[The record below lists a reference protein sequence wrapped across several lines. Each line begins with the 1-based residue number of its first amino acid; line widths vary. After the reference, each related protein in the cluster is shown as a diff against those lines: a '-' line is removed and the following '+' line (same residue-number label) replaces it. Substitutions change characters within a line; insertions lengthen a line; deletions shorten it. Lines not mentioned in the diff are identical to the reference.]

1 MPSWLNHGIIISIFF
16 IVPFQILGILIV
28 QSLGDGGYLQS
39 FGFCVSNVH
48 IHAMVHSMVPVLLS
62 YAFAYWLELCTDEI
76 NDHSRLHDGA
86 VQQVIQVHDEADH
99 GTWLRVN
106 VCPCTIGR
114 HIYPKY

>member
-1 MPSWLNHGIIISIFF
+1 MAESWHHYKYFF

-39 FGFCVSNVH
+39 FGFCDSNVH
-48 IHAMVHSMVPVLLS
+48 IHAMVHSKVPVLLS

-114 HIYPKY
+114 LIYPKY

>member
-39 FGFCVSNVH
+39 FGFCGSNVH

-99 GTWLRVN
+99 GIWLRVN

-114 HIYPKY
+114 LIYPKY